1 MSRFVRGLVCAV
13 FAIGVTLP
21 AFAAE
26 PKQTFRANL
35 GYLSPTG
42 DLQER
47 IAFDT
52 GDGFVDVDIKA
63 EFDSALGVALG
74 YEYRFNDLIGLDV
87 GLQYYK
93 PKVKF
98 EGRGGSVEVRDDD
111 SGKFMP
117 LTVGPMFHVV
127 RTDKIDFFLGPVLA
141 YIMYGGVDL
150 QRAGK
155 IDFKNDVVVGA
166 KLGANV
172 LVSGDWALNLNL
184 EYLAAKA
191 KTDQPNVSDNVKL
204 NAKPFI
210 LTVGAAY
217 RF

>member
-1 MSRFVRGLVCAV
+1 MSRFVRALVCAV

-26 PKQTFRANL
+26 PKGTFRANL

-42 DLQER
+42 DLKER
-47 IAFDT
+47 IGFDT
-52 GDGFVDVDIKA
+52 GEGVIDVDIKA

-117 LTVGPMFHVV
+117 LTVGPMFHVAK
-127 RTDKIDFFLGPVLA
+127 TDKIDFYLGPELA
-141 YIMYGGVDL
+141 YVLYGGVDL
-150 QRAGK
+150 ETAGK
-155 IDFKNDVVVGA
+155 VDFKNDLVVGA

-172 LVSGDWALNLNL
+172 LFSGDWALNFNL

-191 KTDQPNVSDNVKL
+191 KTDQPDADNVKL
-204 NAKPFI
+204 NAKPLI